1 MTAKTIAEAA
11 AELRKLH
18 AEMIEAGDAP
28 GGVYSLKSHMEADVR
43 FIRAAKDNVP
53 ALLDALERY
62 EKALREIASIDD
74 KFGNAHLNAG
84 GSYAAF
90 DEPGSVKLARAA
102 LEETK

>member
-28 GGVYSLKSHMEADVR
+28 DGVYSLKSHMEADVR

-53 ALLDALERY
+53 ALLDALEART
-62 EKALREIASIDD
+62 EALQAMLA
-74 KFGNAHLNAG
+74 FVG
-84 GSYAAF
+84 GMSFHPPADNMAADALVTF
-90 DEPGSVKLARAA
+90 ARSA
-102 LEETK
+102 LEPKP